1 MHHLTAENQRLEE
14 GDKISKERL
23 WLFIDEELSTQQIK
37 NKDAL
42 VMELFKDKKINEL
55 KQSFDRQYAAIL
67 EQNK

>member
-23 WLFIDEELSTQQIK
+23 RLFIDEELSTQQIK